1 MFAYTSP
8 IKKTIN
14 STIAE
19 IIFRKTERI
28 RFLQKDKF
36 IKKRVMMI
44 KYQDILTKIFEKNRN
59 SNWFSITQIPYLFTN

>member
-36 IKKRVMMI
+36 IKKE
-44 KYQDILTKIFEKNRN
+44 L
-59 SNWFSITQIPYLFTN
+59 